1 MVKYILL
8 LTCVLHV
15 LHAQDDVIIIEP
27 DGDIKQ
33 CYVDSYGI
41 MVCI

>member
-1 MVKYILL
+1 MVRLL
-8 LTCVLHV
+8 LTLLIVSV
-15 LHAQDDVIIIEP
+15 VYAQDDVIIIEP

-33 CYVDSYGI
+33 CYVDSSGI

>member
-1 MVKYILL
+1 MVKLL
-8 LTCVLHV
+8 ITLMLVSIV
-15 LHAQDDVIIIEP
+15 YAQDDVIIIEP

-33 CYVDSYGI
+33 CYVDSSGI